1 MDKRLVIIGIMLLLV
16 TLLGAQER
24 VRYAGFCFA
33 GNYADIPLNYP
44 HTHALSAGEKGAPN
58 RLEQLFYSYLHANRD
73 FRNFSL
79 DLEQSSQSDKALAI
93 TINRESVDAES
104 ISGQTKLI
112 YNLSYSIYILD
123 FREFKVL
130 QSFPFKI
137 SYIELYSQPPTAGEV
152 QSQIYKLM
160 EEELLASIKSKQP
173 QIAIRQPGS
182 LAMKVANVEI
192 SEDAVALLGPYEDK
206 LDSYKAILANQL
218 TETFAFGLN
227 VTMLPYAKD
236 YAGQKM
242 ALAFSDARVLNF
254 SIPPASYDLDL
265 RLDKF
270 HKALYKETA
279 FERVDIYGA
288 YINLKIYDA
297 ELETVYWDQAV
308 KFGATKQ
315 TVNGQLTDDFANY
328 HEVLLQTIG
337 TELTNTIRNDKKL
350 MENKK
355 NKKGVIIR
363 CANF

>member
-44 HTHALSAGEKGAPN
+44 HTHALSAGEKGVPN
-58 RLEQLFYSYLHANRD
+58 RLERLFYSYLHANRD

-123 FREFKVL
+123 FRELKVL

-173 QIAIRQPGS
+173 QIAIRQPG
-182 LAMKVANVEI
+182 LWPLKVANVEI
-192 SEDAVALLGPYEDK
+192 SEDALALLGPTRTNWTATK
-206 LDSYKAILANQL
+206 RFGPISSRNIWPLASTLRCFN
-218 TETFAFGLN
+218 
-227 VTMLPYAKD
+227 PKD
-236 YAGQKM
+236 YAGRKW
-242 ALAFSDARVLNF
+242 ALSFPMPEC
-254 SIPPASYDLDL
+254 SISVSRPPA
-265 RLDKF
+265 
-270 HKALYKETA
+270 T
-279 FERVDIYGA
+279 
-288 YINLKIYDA
+288 
-297 ELETVYWDQAV
+297 T
-308 KFGATKQ
+308 
-315 TVNGQLTDDFANY
+315 LT
-328 HEVLLQTIG
+328 
-337 TELTNTIRNDKKL
+337 
-350 MENKK
+350 
-355 NKKGVIIR
+355 
-363 CANF
+363 